1 MKNNTPVF
9 IVLEGLDGSGKS
21 TTARLLA
28 KSLDAVCMTTPTPT
42 VRGFRDELIESFEGS
57 QEAAQLFYLATV
69 FDASKRIQTLLEQGK
84 SVVLDR
90 YFLSTQAYAAF
101 RGSTLDLD
109 TLSTSLLPAD
119 LTVFI
124 DVPLEIRR
132 ERLLARGANDAD
144 RETLEDDANATLLE
158 EFERRSGLGVVGE
171 PLWLDAAR
179 KAPLEVVSAIFEKLP
194 W

>member
-1 MKNNTPVF
+1 M
-9 IVLEGLDGSGKS
+9 
-21 TTARLLA
+21 
-28 KSLDAVCMTTPTPT
+28 
-42 VRGFRDELIESFEGS
+42 ELPASFPS
-57 QEAAQLFYLATV
+57 SF
-69 FDASKRIQTLLEQGK
+69 AS
-84 SVVLDR
+84 
-90 YFLSTQAYAAF
+90 
-101 RGSTLDLD
+101 STLDLD

-171 PLWLDAAR
+171 LLWLDAAR